1 MAVKSLFEHDF
12 VSHYGITATVVADEY
27 HVDNR
32 LFELEDKDDNPV
44 VGYGAG
50 KVRFSNVAGG
60 MDVFAYERFINST
73 ERTFQ
78 EGLSRCDYLL
88 TSSSPNYLVC
98 LLELTSAKGSIVG
111 LFARKQNLPHGKIA
125 KVETQL
131 CISLQKMLEVP
142 SIAADFANRQHKICL
157 TAYRIFRTDN
167 PKERIK
173 RPNSR
178 YRLIEE
184 RETNEHGARVS
195 APDIERLG
203 FLYYRIAHGDTFRIQ
218 YAINEEE

>member
-12 VSHYGITATVVADEY
+12 VSHYGIKATVVADEY
-27 HVDNR
+27 HVETR
-32 LFELEDKDDNPV
+32 LFELEDKDKNPV
-44 VGYGAG
+44 VGYGEG

-73 ERTFQ
+73 EHAFQ
-78 EGLSRCDYLL
+78 DGLTRCDYVL
-88 TSSSPNYLVC
+88 TSSSPSYLVC
-98 LLELTSAKGSIVG
+98 LLELTSAKGSIAG
-111 LFARKQNLPHGKIA
+111 LFATKQNLPHGKIA

-131 CISLQKMLEVP
+131 CISLQKMLDVP

-157 TAYRIFRTDN
+157 TAYRIFKTQN
-167 PKERIK
+167 PKDRF
-173 RPNSR
+173 RHPNSR
-178 YRLIEE
+178 YREIET

-218 YAINEEE
+218 DALNE